1 LNESKV
7 VGGKPVV
14 ARCNSTT
21 LRDPVED
28 GSTAEYSVV
37 NARLCWLGIAMTTH
51 QTNFVTF
58 VLIVRIPAEGIE
70 DFQAYEDAV
79 LPLLPEFNGRLERRL
94 RNQDG
99 TVEMH
104 IVSFASDADFQNYRN
119 NPRRAAQVWL
129 LEKSSAK
136 VELLSMANV
145 S

>member
-1 LNESKV
+1 M
-7 VGGKPVV
+7 
-14 ARCNSTT
+14 
-21 LRDPVED
+21 
-28 GSTAEYSVV
+28 TA
-37 NARLCWLGIAMTTH
+37 H

-58 VLIVRIPAEGIE
+58 VLIVRIPIDGIE

-99 TVEMH
+99 TAEMH

-119 NPRRAAQVWL
+119 DPRRAAQAWL

-136 VELLSMANV
+136 LESLSMANV